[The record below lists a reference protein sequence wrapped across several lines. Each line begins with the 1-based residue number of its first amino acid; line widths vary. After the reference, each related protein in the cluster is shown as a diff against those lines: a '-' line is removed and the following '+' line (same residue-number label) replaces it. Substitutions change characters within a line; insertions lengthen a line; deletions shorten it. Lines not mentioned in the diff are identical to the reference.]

1 MSFGVG
7 VTFFVG
13 IYLIVILTIGYLARR
28 ARPDENLGEFY
39 LAGRT
44 LGGFVLLLT
53 LYATQYSGNSLLGYP
68 GEAYRLGFAWIMSV
82 GFMMAIVVA
91 YLIFAPQLY
100 AQAKRHHF
108 VTPGDWLDH
117 RFGSPRLSLFANVLL
132 VLGIGNYLLAQ
143 LMAMG
148 HVIAG
153 LTDQAVPY
161 WMGVIVLTLVIIL
174 YETMGGMRAVAWTD
188 AMQGLM
194 LLLGIVGILIAA
206 VPSPAH
212 LRETT
217 EWILSQQPDKVAVPS
232 WSLCAT
238 WISSVLLIG
247 FSGAVYPHAIQ
258 RIYAAHSTKTL
269 RRALSIMIFMPLVTT
284 FPMFLIGILS
294 IRRFT
299 DLGVL
304 QADQVMPMLLRQ
316 WSSESTWMYAMA
328 ILVVVGTV
336 AAIMSTADSVLLS
349 ISSILAKD
357 FAGKTFM
364 RDAPEARLTRLGKL
378 LSWGVMLVLLPIA
391 LAPRI
396 TLWGLIE
403 LKMEIL
409 AQVSPLFLLGLTW
422 KRLTTRAAFAGM
434 IAGTIVAGTLF
445 LGGYRMVGGLHAGLI
460 GWAVNLTLSVV
471 LSLIETG
478 KRRPER
484 DDAYPSPVSN

>member
-1 MSFGVG
+1 
-7 VTFFVG
+7 
-13 IYLIVILTIGYLARR
+13 LIA
-28 ARPDENLGEFY
+28 N
-39 LAGRT
+39 T
-44 LGGFVLLLT
+44 L
-53 LYATQYSGNSLLGYP
+53 
-68 GEAYRLGFAWIMSV
+68 
-82 GFMMAIVVA
+82 
-91 YLIFAPQLY
+91 LI
-100 AQAKRHHF
+100 
-108 VTPGDWLDH
+108 
-117 RFGSPRLSLFANVLL
+117 
-132 VLGIGNYLLAQ
+132 LGIGNYLLAQ

-161 WMGVIVLTLVIIL
+161 WAGVIVLTLVIIV

-188 AMQGLM
+188 AMQGIM
-194 LLLGIVGILIAA
+194 LLLGIAGIIIAA
-206 VPSPAH
+206 VPGSAH

-217 EWILSQQPDKVAVPS
+217 EWILSQQPERVVVPD

-238 WISSVLLIG
+238 WVSSVLLIG

-258 RIYAAHSTKTL
+258 RIYAAESARTL
-269 RRALSIMIFMPLVTT
+269 RRSLSVMIFMPLVTT

-299 DLGVL
+299 NLGGVE
-304 QADQVMPMLLRQ
+304 ADQVMPMLLRQ

-357 FAGKTFM
+357 FVGK
-364 RDAPEARLTRLGKL
+364 RLLVGASEARLTRAGKV
-378 LSWGVMLVLLPIA
+378 LSWAVMLVLVPVA

-434 IAGTIVAGTLF
+434 IAGTLVAGGLF
-445 LGGYRMVGGLHAGLI
+445 LGGYRMVAGLHAGVI
-460 GWAVNLTLSVV
+460 GWCVNLTLSVA
-471 LSLIETG
+471 LSLIWTG
-478 KRRPER
+478 ESSHQRKMTHP
-484 DDAYPSPVSN
+484 PLGG